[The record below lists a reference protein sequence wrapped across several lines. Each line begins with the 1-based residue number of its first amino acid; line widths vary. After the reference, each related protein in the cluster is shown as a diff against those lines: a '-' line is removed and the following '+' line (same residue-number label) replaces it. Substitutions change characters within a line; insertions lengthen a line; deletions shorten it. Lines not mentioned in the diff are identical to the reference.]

1 MSVVA
6 TNTMRSAAIIVCLF
20 VMVILNRLS
29 SSSCDQLLKKKGELE
44 HEIARLDDARLRE
57 STRWEKMKT
66 VENIEQALLRHGL
79 AMKTPRGDQTVR
91 LLPDG
96 TPRPGQLALAKAKMR
111 GGLEAVASVG
121 SPAAAKPKATRAAVR
136 TTSYKVPYRR
146 KRSVR

>member
-29 SSSCDQLLKKKGELE
+29 SSSCDQLMKKKCELE
-44 HEIARLDDARLRE
+44 REIVRLDDARMRE

-66 VENIEQALLRHGL
+66 AENIERALLSHGL

-111 GGLEAVASVG
+111 GGLETVASVG
-121 SPAAAKPKATRAAVR
+121 RSAAANPKAARAAQ